1 MVLRRYK
8 DTERDQETLAAV
20 RKTRAAMDA
29 MEYAFFKEGS
39 VSWAD
44 VDKAREEYLACWDE
58 RRNFVLG
65 EKYGLSREALESAIT
80 RFEATNPS

>member
-8 DTERDQETLAAV
+8 DTARDQETLAAV
-20 RKTRAAMDA
+20 RKARASMDA

-44 VDKAREEYLACWDE
+44 VDKARDEYLEVWEE

-65 EKYGLSREALESAIT
+65 DKYGVDKATLDEVIDEYEAN
-80 RFEATNPS
+80 RV